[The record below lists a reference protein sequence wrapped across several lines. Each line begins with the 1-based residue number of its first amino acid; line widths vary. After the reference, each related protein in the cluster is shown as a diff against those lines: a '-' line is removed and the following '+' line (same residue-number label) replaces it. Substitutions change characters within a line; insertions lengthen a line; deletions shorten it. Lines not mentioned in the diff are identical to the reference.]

1 VSGEVEIHG
10 PIREVRVPHASI
22 TEAGVR
28 ANVSMAILHLES
40 WLRGVGAAA
49 LFNLMEDT
57 ATAEIARSQIW
68 QWIAHEAPLE
78 GGGVVTR
85 DLVERIVGEEVH
97 TIRETLGDARFEGGR
112 FAEATELVRT
122 VVLGPE
128 FVDFLTLPAYAY
140 LE

>member
-1 VSGEVEIHG
+1 VSVEVEIHG
-10 PIREVRVPHASI
+10 PIREVRVPHGSI

-28 ANVSMAILHLES
+28 ANVSVAILHLES

-85 DLVERIVGEEVH
+85 DLVERIVGDEVH
-97 TIRETLGDARFEGGR
+97 TIRETLGDARFEWGR